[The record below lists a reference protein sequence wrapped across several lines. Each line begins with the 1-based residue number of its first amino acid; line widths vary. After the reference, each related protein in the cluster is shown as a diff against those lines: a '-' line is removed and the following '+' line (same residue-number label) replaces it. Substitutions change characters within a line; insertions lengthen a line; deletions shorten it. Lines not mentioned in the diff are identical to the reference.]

1 MNRRDFVRV
10 APAAAAVA
18 TIGGLPRGLTEA
30 DLPIAAKQE
39 IISLDKKRAA
49 ILDRVQ
55 EIRIV
60 ERVVALHDGFEIVLD
75 TRWADC
81 GIAVQKAQGE
91 FRDATPIL
99 RDLAREGLRQRRDF
113 AKLDYVDRWEWY
125 PGEWTELWISYGWK
139 KDAPETIEDE
149 ETGEQRAPDPDDLIC
164 EYVQVGVQ
172 EVPVNELR
180 CRPKTA
186 AEKAAEREALIE
198 EDEVSF

>member
-18 TIGGLPRGLTEA
+18 TIGGLPKGLTEA
-30 DLPIAAKQE
+30 DLPTVAKQE
-39 IISLDKKRAA
+39 IMSIDRKRAT
-49 ILDRVQ
+49 IIDRCQ
-55 EIRIV
+55 EIAIV
-60 ERVVALHDGFEIVLD
+60 ERVIAEHDGFEVVLD
-75 TRWADC
+75 TRWNDC
-81 GIAVQKAQGE
+81 GISVQKAKGE
-91 FRDATPIL
+91 FRDAAPIL
-99 RDLAREGLRQRRDF
+99 RDLAREGLRQRQEF

-149 ETGEQRAPDPDDLIC
+149 QTGEERAPDPDDLIC

-180 CRPKTA
+180 CRAKTA
-186 AEKAAEREALIE
+186 AEKAAERAALIE
-198 EDEVSF
+198 KPEVEF